1 MSLANILSLW
11 VTCFDEFRS
20 YFDTFLPFQLAGLDL
35 QGRSAIGRYV
45 PPHLRNKQVS
55 QPTSDYN
62 NPSSE
67 RDRGESRG
75 SSRGSYRGR
84 DSRTD
89 RSADYSSFNTR
100 NKREFVSDRD
110 RERDEGERDREWSGR
125 GGGARFP
132 DRDRE
137 RDRDLPRNDRW
148 QEPEKSYGNSRW
160 NESRGG
166 SRNAD
171 NDWTIP
177 LARDERIEMEL
188 FGAGNTGINF
198 SKYEDIP
205 VEATG
210 DQVPPHITSF
220 DEVQLTEIIRNNI
233 NLARYDKPTPVQKYA
248 IPIIIARRDV
258 MACAQTG
265 SGKTAA
271 FLVPIMNQMYER
283 GPININNGRSYRR
296 KQYPMGLVLAPTRE
310 LATQIHDETKKFA
323 YRSKLRPCVV

>member
-1 MSLANILSLW
+1 MI
-11 VTCFDEFRS
+11 FF
-20 YFDTFLPFQLAGLDL
+20 FQFAGLDL
-35 QGRSAIGRYV
+35 QGRSATERYV
-45 PPHLRNKQVS
+45 PPHLRNKQAS
-55 QPTSDYN
+55 QPVSDYN
-62 NPSSE
+62 NPPSD

-84 DSRTD
+84 DSRND
-89 RSADYSSFNTR
+89 RQADYSSFNTR
-100 NKREFVSDRD
+100 GKRDYLNGDRERERERDDDRD
-110 RERDEGERDREWSGR
+110 REWGAR
-125 GGGARFP
+125 GGGGGGGGGRFSE
-132 DRDRE
+132 RD
-137 RDRDLPRNDRW
+137 RDRDLPKNDRW

-160 NESRGG
+160 NESRGNT
-166 SRNAD
+166 RNAD

-177 LARDERIEMEL
+177 LARDERVEMEL

-283 GPININNGRSYRR
+283 GPVNINNGRSYRR

-310 LATQIHDETKKFA
+310 LATQIYDETKKFA